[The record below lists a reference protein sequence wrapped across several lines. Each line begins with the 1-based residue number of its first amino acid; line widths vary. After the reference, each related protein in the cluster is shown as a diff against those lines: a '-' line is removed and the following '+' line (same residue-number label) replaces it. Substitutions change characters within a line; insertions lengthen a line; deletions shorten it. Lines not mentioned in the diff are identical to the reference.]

1 METEN
6 FLKADEFKLLLD
18 NAKDDREKCLLW
30 MLGGIGLRIGET
42 VSSKIEHIN
51 FDQSYMRIPKANA
64 KGKKQRTVALLPQV
78 IVALHNYLGDR
89 SSGWIFPSI
98 AGAGDHI
105 GSRQAQYLLGAIAK
119 RSGIERNVHPHLLR
133 HSFAVWS
140 LEHGV
145 SVYDLQKQLGHSSIL
160 TTAIYLEAS
169 PTHMRDSFLRSG
181 LFV

>member
-6 FLKADEFKLLLD
+6 FLKADEFELLLSA
-18 NAKDDREKCLLW
+18 AKDAREQCLLW
-30 MLGGIGLRIGET
+30 VLAGIGLRIGET
-42 VSSKIEHIN
+42 VSARIEHIH

-64 KGKKQRTVALLPQV
+64 KGKKARTVALLPKV
-78 IVALHNYLGDR
+78 NEALKAYLGDR
-89 SSGWIFPSI
+89 KDGWLFPSI
-98 AGAGDHI
+98 AGDHI
-105 GSRQAQYLLGAIAK
+105 GSRQAQYIIDAIAK
-119 RSGIERNVHPHLLR
+119 RAGIERRVHPHLLR

-181 LFV
+181 LFA